1 MLRGVICAG
10 CAHQSPSRI
19 TLKHETFS
27 CAVFAEG
34 ALAAAEFLMTRG
46 PGLYD
51 MKSLLGD

>member
-1 MLRGVICAG
+1 MIGTNNQI
-10 CAHQSPSRI
+10 I

-27 CAVFAEG
+27 RAVFAEG